1 MANAEVKEQKNI
13 AQELKEVF
21 GAVSAAEDTE
31 TKKFPVMSFSQGG
44 VYLGLKL
51 VSVFDKSKNVRRDP
65 TPRITASFGGTF
77 VEVPLNGKWWRAYAD
92 FVGKMAQAMD
102 GVDLSNS
109 NINDDVAYAQNIM
122 AKFRNQS

>member
-1 MANAEVKEQKNI
+1 MANAEVKEQKSI

-21 GAVSAAEDTE
+21 GTVSASDDTE
-31 TKKFPVMSFSQGG
+31 NKKFPIMSFSQNG

-51 VSVFDKSKNVRRDP
+51 VSVFDKRTNKRRDP
-65 TPRITASFGGTF
+65 TPRITASFNGTF

-92 FVGKMAQAMD
+92 FVEKMAQAMD

-109 NINDDVAYAQNIM
+109 TINDDVAYAQNIM
-122 AKFRNQS
+122 AKFRDQS